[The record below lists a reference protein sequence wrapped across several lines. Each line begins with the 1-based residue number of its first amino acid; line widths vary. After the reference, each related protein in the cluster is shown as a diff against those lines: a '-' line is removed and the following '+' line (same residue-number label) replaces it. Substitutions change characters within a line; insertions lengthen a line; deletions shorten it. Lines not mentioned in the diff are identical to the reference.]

1 MLFIFMGQSCT
12 GKSTAADKLKEQMN
26 VEIYSGKDYLRM
38 AKNESEAW
46 KLFCDKLEKAA
57 INKDKSKESIIY
69 VITEIELL
77 NRVKS
82 IEDAYMIKF
91 NAPLEIIKT
100 RFADRMNGRLPQPV
114 EKMIERQYLE
124 WESVTGDLDID
135 TSDNDIEEMINI
147 ASFKKEGN

>member
-46 KLFCDKLEKAA
+46 KLFYDKLEKAA
-57 INKDKSKESIIY
+57 SNKDKSKESIIY

-77 NRVKS
+77 NRVKE

-91 NAPLEIIKT
+91 NAPLEIIKS

-124 WESVTGDLDID
+124 WESITGDLNID
-135 TSDNDIEEMINI
+135 TSDNDMEEII
-147 ASFKKEGN
+147 DFILAL